1 MKFYIS
7 DLHLGHEN
15 VLLHDNRPFQNI
27 EEMHHQMITRWN
39 KVVSQTDE
47 VYILGDFAWK
57 NAIGDE
63 VLSQLCGR
71 KFLVL
76 GNHDKP
82 TTFILGLCRVNI
94 IVDRNVTDIVVGEH
108 HFDQLTCFQV
118 ITTEP

>member
-1 MKFYIS
+1 MKYYIS

-15 VLLHDNRPFQNI
+15 VLLHDNRPFQNT
-27 EEMHHQMITRWN
+27 EEMHHQMIARWN

-71 KFLVL
+71 KFRDSRKNNSYSLL
-76 GNHDKP
+76 SADY
-82 TTFILGLCRVNI
+82 FCDCISY
-94 IVDRNVTDIVVGEH
+94 
-108 HFDQLTCFQV
+108 
-118 ITTEP
+118 